1 MPRRSLPALL
11 LVLAIGGL
19 LAVPVRP
26 AGADGPAL
34 KRNGGYLGFFLR
46 ETDDGVTIE
55 RLHPGSMAEQA
66 GFRAGDAIREVNG
79 RPLENGDAL
88 IRWLWSGRE
97 LKVGIRRGDE
107 DVTITTS
114 TRDLDALPQLEDVA
128 SDFTLPSKDGDGTHS
143 LKALLSK
150 GRPVVL
156 VFGSFT

>member
-1 MPRRSLPALL
+1 MHRRSPSVLL
-11 LVLAIGGL
+11 LALVMGAL
-19 LAVPVRP
+19 LAVPARP
-26 AGADGPAL
+26 AEAEGPAL

-46 ETDDGVTIE
+46 ETNDGVTIE

-66 GFRAGDAIREVNG
+66 GFQAGDVVREVNG

-97 LKVGIRRGDE
+97 LKMGIRRGDE
-107 DVTITTS
+107 DLTIRTS

-128 SDFTLPSKDGDGTHS
+128 PDFTLPSKDGDGTHN